1 MPLLAALHER
11 FVRERPFEGLG
22 IAACLHITAETA
34 MLVRLLRAGGAAVS
48 LAASNPLSTQDD
60 IAAALAVRY
69 EVAVFARAGVDRRGY
84 YRHIELALN
93 EPPQGPDLVI
103 DDGGDLVNTLHTR
116 AAALLPG
123 VRGGCES
130 TTTGV
135 IRLRRMAAE
144 GALAFPVIA
153 ANDTATKRMV
163 DNTCGTGQSAIDG
176 ILRATNTL
184 LAGKTVVV
192 AGFGASGRG
201 VAERARGFGAQVIVT
216 EVDPVRALDAS
227 LRGFRVL
234 PMAQAA
240 PLGEVFVTAT
250 GSVDVI
256 HADHLAV
263 MRDGAILANA
273 GHFDVEI
280 DVRALTK
287 LAVSVHRD
295 VRPHVDAYELG
306 DGRTLLLLAEGRV
319 VNLVAA
325 EGHPA
330 EVMDL
335 AFGIEALALA
345 WLARTVLAGH
355 KDKLPAG
362 VHEVPA
368 DIDAEAA
375 SLVLATTGT
384 SIDALTP
391 AQLSYLASW
400 RIGSLSRGS
409 GQARLSGLRRDGDG
423 CGAWGRRP
431 GQDHPSDQPDRVDEV
446 PPPGGRRQ
454 REHHREPERETP
466 GHGPP
471 VGRRPDDER
480 DGEAEPGRDQQA
492 DRDPVARHSGHGQQV
507 PGQRAGRRRLV
518 AGQAQREE
526 HGVLQERVRVQQRR
540 RRQRHGQRAG
550 HQDREPDEAPGGPG
564 AIPGGHRRGEH
575 RDRGPGGRLHRARDP
590 EGHGRAEQP
599 RRAGDQRQGK
609 EHQRDDR
616 RVGDADRQR
625 ERDHRGRGEEDGGQ
639 GGVVPA
645 RVAAPVRRRDRERR
659 PDQRDGY
666 GGEPQPGIGEQAGRA
681 QRPRQAEHRHDR
693 QVRVV
698 GQPGVQLSLRQVR
711 GAVLQQQHRRPR
723 DDLHLRRGRHP
734 GDEPGHGRGQ
744 RPGQGDQHRPDDRHV
759 LVPGQPDEEGR
770 HSVADRCPDGPGAVG
785 VTSVDRQRGGVDGE
799 CPVRGQ
805 EPVPAQPVPVG

>member
-1 MPLLAALHER
+1 MPLLTALMER
-11 FVRERPFEGLG
+11 FGRERPFDGLG

-69 EVAVFARAGVDRRGY
+69 GIAVFARAGVDRRGY
-84 YRHIELALN
+84 YRHIELALAK
-93 EPPQGPDLVI
+93 PPAGPGNPNLVI

-116 AAALLPG
+116 AAALLPS
-123 VRGGCES
+123 VLGGCES

-216 EVDPVRALDAS
+216 ETDPVRALDAS

-256 HADHLAV
+256 AAEHLAV

-280 DVRALTK
+280 DVRALAG
-287 LAVSVHRD
+287 LAVAVHRD
-295 VRPHVDAYELG
+295 VRPHVDAYDLG

-325 EGHPA
+325 EGHPP

-345 WLARTVLAGH
+345 WLAGNT
-355 KDKLPAG
+355 DKLPAG

-375 SLVLATTGT
+375 VLVLATTGT
-384 SIDALTP
+384 SIDTLTP
-391 AQLSYLASW
+391 AQLSYRESW
-400 RIGSLSRGS
+400 RIGS
-409 GQARLSGLRRDGDG
+409 
-423 CGAWGRRP
+423 
-431 GQDHPSDQPDRVDEV
+431 
-446 PPPGGRRQ
+446 
-454 REHHREPERETP
+454 
-466 GHGPP
+466 
-471 VGRRPDDER
+471 
-480 DGEAEPGRDQQA
+480 
-492 DRDPVARHSGHGQQV
+492 
-507 PGQRAGRRRLV
+507 
-518 AGQAQREE
+518 
-526 HGVLQERVRVQQRR
+526 
-540 RRQRHGQRAG
+540 
-550 HQDREPDEAPGGPG
+550 
-564 AIPGGHRRGEH
+564 
-575 RDRGPGGRLHRARDP
+575 
-590 EGHGRAEQP
+590 
-599 RRAGDQRQGK
+599 
-609 EHQRDDR
+609 
-616 RVGDADRQR
+616 
-625 ERDHRGRGEEDGGQ
+625 
-639 GGVVPA
+639 
-645 RVAAPVRRRDRERR
+645 
-659 PDQRDGY
+659 
-666 GGEPQPGIGEQAGRA
+666 
-681 QRPRQAEHRHDR
+681 
-693 QVRVV
+693 
-698 GQPGVQLSLRQVR
+698 
-711 GAVLQQQHRRPR
+711 
-723 DDLHLRRGRHP
+723 
-734 GDEPGHGRGQ
+734 
-744 RPGQGDQHRPDDRHV
+744 
-759 LVPGQPDEEGR
+759 
-770 HSVADRCPDGPGAVG
+770 
-785 VTSVDRQRGGVDGE
+785 
-799 CPVRGQ
+799 
-805 EPVPAQPVPVG
+805 